1 MTTCSDSLSQ
11 IKSIVDEY
19 VKLGFEGLFI
29 RSLNPYGDA
38 IKNRLYYSPE
48 SFLKCTKP
56 D

>member
-38 IKNRLYYSPE
+38 IKIGYITLQKV
-48 SFLKCTKP
+48 F
-56 D
+56 